1 MQAVQSA
8 LAEIN
13 FEEEEEQAHKGS
25 WDTEQTRQH
34 DDTALPI
41 PLEDHLGKQGALRI
55 WCPIREF
62 KRVSYG
68 RVSYGR
74 VSL

>member
-1 MQAVQSA
+1 MQSA

-13 FEEEEEQAHKGS
+13 FEEAEEEQVHKGS

-41 PLEDHLGKQGALRI
+41 PLEDHF